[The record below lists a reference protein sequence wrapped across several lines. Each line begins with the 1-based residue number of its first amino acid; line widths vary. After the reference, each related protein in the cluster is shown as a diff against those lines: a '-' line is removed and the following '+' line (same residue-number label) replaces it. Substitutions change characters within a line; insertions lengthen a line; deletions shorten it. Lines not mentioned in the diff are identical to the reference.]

1 MAAAVAIPIAAD
13 LPFFL
18 IKVIYNY
25 IKIYITLPL
34 AAVTVRVYRN
44 IFSFNAS
51 INIITT
57 FAWSNVLHSYTNF
70 NTISFVPDFREFIK
84 FSNSVLITLLG
95 SIASNNLVAE
105 LTGNK
110 FNSSSKNKQEFK
122 VDKDN
127 INLSLNLNKKI

>member
-1 MAAAVAIPIAAD
+1 M
-13 LPFFL
+13 
-18 IKVIYNY
+18 
-25 IKIYITLPL
+25 
-34 AAVTVRVYRN
+34 YRN

-95 SIASNNLVAE
+95 SIASNNFVAE

-122 VDKDN
+122 VDKDS
-127 INLSLNLNKKI
+127 INLSLNLNKNIIYNYYKFTLVEDLKINVYGI

>member
-57 FAWSNVLHSYTNF
+57 FA
-70 NTISFVPDFREFIK
+70 
-84 FSNSVLITLLG
+84 
-95 SIASNNLVAE
+95 
-105 LTGNK
+105 
-110 FNSSSKNKQEFK
+110 
-122 VDKDN
+122 
-127 INLSLNLNKKI
+127 